1 MRISEGLWRHA
12 RWSPEQIAIQDGRR
26 RVTFGEFANEVRGL
40 CQSLQKKGV
49 KPGDRVAVV
58 ATNCIEYVEL
68 YLALGELDA
77 ILVPVNWRLRPN
89 EMAPILKDST
99 ATLVFF
105 SPKFEAAL
113 SSLRAELPQVREWMT
128 IGEDGPLPWEAL
140 SETEAPTLTACNPDA
155 VIIQMYTSGTTGAPR
170 GAMLTHRNLR
180 SMVAS
185 WLIEMPL
192 QRGVDRS
199 FPGTPLFH
207 IGAVIIALCSLSSGS
222 TLVLLP
228 EFQPAEA
235 VATLAA
241 EEITHALFVPAM
253 LRWMLLESQI
263 SELNFSH
270 LKTIVYGAAPMPV
283 PLLREAMSVFH
294 CSFLQGYGL
303 TESSGVLTALR
314 PDDHC
319 WPTEESP
326 PARLASAGRA
336 IYASEVRVVHPDGKS
351 VAPGEVGEIV
361 ARGDNI
367 MTGYFGMPEAT
378 ASALRDGWL
387 HTGDLARIDEQ
398 GFIYIVDRQ
407 KDMIIVGGENV
418 YPQEVEVVLHGHP
431 AVADVAVI
439 GIPHA
444 VWGEEVLALII
455 LRPETQPTD
464 REVIQFCRQQL
475 ARYKC
480 PTKVEFR
487 ETIPRNAAGKIL
499 KRELRAP
506 YWMQQERLV

>member
-1 MRISEGLWRHA
+1 MRISECVWRQA
-12 RWSPEQIAIQDGRR
+12 RWCPEQVAIQDDRR
-26 RVTFGEFANEVRGL
+26 RVTYGELAHEVRGL
-40 CQSLQKKGV
+40 CGYLRQLGV
-49 KPGDRVAVV
+49 RPGDRIAVV
-58 ATNCIEYVEL
+58 STNCIEYVEL
-68 YLALGELDA
+68 YLAVGELDA
-77 ILVPVNWRLRPN
+77 TLVPVNWRLRPN
-89 EMAPILKDST
+89 EMAHILKDSE
-99 ATLVFF
+99 ASLVFL

-113 SSLRAELPQVREWMT
+113 TSIRPELTPVREWIT
-128 IGEDGPLPWEAL
+128 IGHEGPLPWNAVP
-140 SETEAPTLTACNPDA
+140 ETEAPLLTACDPHA

-228 EFQPAEA
+228 EFQPADA
-235 VATLAA
+235 VTTLARH
-241 EEITHALFVPAM
+241 EITHALFVPAM
-253 LRWMLLESQI
+253 LQWMLLESQI
-263 SELNFSH
+263 AELNFAH

-283 PLLREAMSVFH
+283 PLLREAMSVFQ

-314 PDDHC
+314 PEDHR
-319 WPTEESP
+319 WPADEPP

-336 IYASEVRVVHPDGKS
+336 LYGSEVRVVHPDGKS

-361 ARGDNI
+361 ARGDSI
-367 MTGYFGMPEAT
+367 MTGYFHMPDAT
-378 ASALRDGWL
+378 ASTLVDGWL

-418 YPQEVEVVLHGHP
+418 YPQEVEVVLHTHP

-439 GIPHA
+439 GIPNA
-444 VWGEEVLALII
+444 VWGEEVLALIV
-455 LRPETQPTD
+455 LKSGMQPTD
-464 REVIQFCRQQL
+464 REIIQFCRQQL

-487 ETIPRNAAGKIL
+487 DKIPRNAAGKIL

-506 YWMQQERLV
+506 YWQQQTRLV